1 MAEEVVVTRKG
12 QTTVPIR
19 LRKKYGI
26 SEGTRLQVEDT
37 GAGILFPESGERPG
51 PGRHG
56 RQVCLSR
63 RNEEAIGRDESRRG
77 LKGNSFD
84 TRFLVELFYSTNENT
99 QSKIRAIL
107 LNSKPNILSTAALS
121 ELYKL
126 TLEKE
131 GKDVAEIRAN
141 TLSKDSGW

>member
-1 MAEEVVVTRKG
+1 
-12 QTTVPIR
+12 
-19 LRKKYGI
+19 
-26 SEGTRLQVEDT
+26 
-37 GAGILFPESGERPG
+37 
-51 PGRHG
+51 
-56 RQVCLSR
+56 
-63 RNEEAIGRDESRRG
+63 

-107 LNSKPNILSTAALS
+107 LNSRPNILSTAALS

-141 TLSKDSGW
+141 TLSKDFRLVDVDREVAIQAAIIKSTGIKYRLPIA

>member
-1 MAEEVVVTRKG
+1 
-12 QTTVPIR
+12 
-19 LRKKYGI
+19 
-26 SEGTRLQVEDT
+26 
-37 GAGILFPESGERPG
+37 
-51 PGRHG
+51 
-56 RQVCLSR
+56 
-63 RNEEAIGRDESRRG
+63 

-99 QSKIRAIL
+99 QNKIRTIL

-141 TLSKDSGW
+141 TISKDFRLVDVDKEVAIQAAIIKHRHGIPFADSLIASTAKVLGVPCYTDDPHFHDIAGLSVKWLR

>member
-1 MAEEVVVTRKG
+1 M
-12 QTTVPIR
+12 
-19 LRKKYGI
+19 
-26 SEGTRLQVEDT
+26 
-37 GAGILFPESGERPG
+37 
-51 PGRHG
+51 
-56 RQVCLSR
+56 
-63 RNEEAIGRDESRRG
+63 
-77 LKGNSFD
+77 KGNSFD

-131 GKDVAEIRAN
+131 GKDVAEIRAI
-141 TLSKDSGW
+141 TLGKDFRLVDVDKEVAIQAAIIKHRHGIPFADSLIASTAKVLGVPCYTDDPHFHEITGLTVKWLR

>member
-1 MAEEVVVTRKG
+1 
-12 QTTVPIR
+12 
-19 LRKKYGI
+19 
-26 SEGTRLQVEDT
+26 
-37 GAGILFPESGERPG
+37 
-51 PGRHG
+51 
-56 RQVCLSR
+56 
-63 RNEEAIGRDESRRG
+63 

-99 QSKIRAIL
+99 QSKIRTIL
-107 LNSKPNILSTAALS
+107 LDSRPNILSTAALS

-141 TLSKDSGW
+141 TLSKDFRLVDVDREVAIQAAIIKSTGIKYRLPIA